1 MLEVCVWYFSYK
13 EHDSSQETDS
23 DEIVEGNAEMW
34 NEPED
39 DGTEAIEKIMDY
51 RVSSLKQILNS
62 FFQG

>member
-51 RVSSLKQILNS
+51 RVSS
-62 FFQG
+62 